1 MLRIFPI
8 VLSFAVAV
16 SGQHSTLPATNEF
29 APFVESVDIHAAHP
43 DKEGREFYLSVG
55 AVFRDEDDFLAE
67 WLEFHLC
74 AGVEHFFLYN
84 HFSAT
89 DKHEEILRPYISAGL
104 VTLDQAVCDVHCQA
118 CFALP
123 PPPRRRHYYRFF
135 RRQSHIR
142 SSGGAGRCPL

>member
-1 MLRIFPI
+1 MLF
-8 VLSFAVAV
+8 SFAVAV
-16 SGQHSTLPATNEF
+16 SGQQALPRFNYFSPFNET
-29 APFVESVDIHAAHP
+29 ADIHPAHP

-55 AVFRDEDDFLAE
+55 AIFRDEDDFLAE

-89 DKHEEILRPYISAGL
+89 ERHEEILRPYISAGL

-118 CFALP
+118 CYSLLADAADTLAEEYP
-123 PPPRRRHYYRFF
+123 
-135 RRQSHIR
+135 
-142 SSGGAGRCPL
+142 